1 MEQWCREVTDCLDL
15 MVQMRDYY
23 GALIGM
29 LFLQVCAHIL
39 AYHAMNHSKF
49 HMRLWLTM
57 FLLFIDIGLEIFVRT
72 FFIVIQL
79 IFLLIFEKRLHM
91 FQYRTLIVL
100 ACNAWLIVF
109 RTEANPLLTFL
120 LLYVVSSEMYL
131 RASRPYAKE
140 IDEALDEDLRL
151 DLSNMSDARRRAI
164 RRQQRD
170 APRE

>member
-1 MEQWCREVTDCLDL
+1 

-39 AYHAMNHSKF
+39 AYHAMNHN
-49 HMRLWLTM
+49 
-57 FLLFIDIGLEIFVRT
+57 IGLEIFVRT